1 MKPIKWQSPLSI
13 YLEIGGIVVG
23 TKTDLNVQTKQEISL
38 QLQLKQRQ
46 QKPTFTKKLSK
57 PFRRRFHFHK
67 NKIFHRKCFRSKKNC
82 YSEKLLK
89 IKNVDS
95 TLDYEPKHGT
105 NKKTLTKK
113 SKKNGKSN
121 YQLIVID
128 QLC

>member
-1 MKPIKWQSPLSI
+1 MFS
-13 YLEIGGIVVG
+13 
-23 TKTDLNVQTKQEISL
+23 KQ
-38 QLQLKQRQ
+38 
-46 QKPTFTKKLSK
+46 
-57 PFRRRFHFHK
+57 
-67 NKIFHRKCFRSKKNC
+67 KNC

-95 TLDYEPKHGT
+95 THDYEPKHGT

-128 QLC
+128 L